1 MPRNGGNTRHP
12 NSATPSEQQAHQG
25 LLLHSFIR
33 IYRFLLFI
41 WVWISFIPLVFLVR
55 LAGVNFDRTM
65 IFHAYP
71 VLSRYIA
78 RLAFSLGQR
87 GYVLSLK
94 KSYQLIPPPIPSFFL
109 HRRLS
114 YSWTPVLHFCSCTI
128 TPWMAMKPNIA
139 MSLGITTKYQ
149 HKSNKSRYRPFNFQ
163 SYCLKS
169 FGHCNFIVIQTP
181 FVVHF
186 QPSSIAVHLSRR
198 N

>member
-94 KSYQLIPPPIPSFFL
+94 KILSAYSP
-109 HRRLS
+109 S
-114 YSWTPVLHFCSCTI
+114 YSFIFFTQKIILQLNTSFTLLFLYHYTV
-128 TPWMAMKPNIA
+128 N
-139 MSLGITTKYQ
+139 GYETK
-149 HKSNKSRYRPFNFQ
+149 
-163 SYCLKS
+163 
-169 FGHCNFIVIQTP
+169 HCNESWYNYQVPTQIKQIQVSTIQFPILLSQVIRTLQFHCNPNAICSP
-181 FVVHF
+181 F
-186 QPSSIAVHLSRR
+186 PT
-198 N
+198 